1 MENII
6 EPSEHFDFLHLSLSN
21 PVAIQGGAYFT
32 KILNNNNPLYI
43 QTTRSSTRQGLVK
56 SGKKYYGDL
65 MFDNSS
71 APLINWFENLE
82 TRCQKLIH
90 AKSEEWFQ
98 NALEISDIENA
109 FNSTIRIYKSGKY
122 YLVRANVKNNAMNE
136 PSIKIYDDNEIPL
149 AITEITSD
157 KNIISILEIQGIK
170 FTSRNFQ
177 IEIEI
182 KQIMVLKNELLFNN
196 CLIKTGNNSN
206 KITGKINDTPEEDN
220 LRATSFK
227 KNEDFMDEL
236 ITTPITPLIA
246 EIAPEDVNKD
256 EIKKLTQEIA
266 ELESVPSPM
275 IEEENDSIHL
285 EKQEIVS
292 EVVVPIPTKKEVK
305 VEQLGELEEVEDI
318 VDTDLK
324 EFDVTATLEENNLET
339 IKLKKPNQ
347 VYFELYKEAKK
358 KAKLAKKSAII
369 AYLEAKNIKK
379 TYMIENVNDS
389 DSDFEAEIDEVSESE
404 LESF

>member
-6 EPSEHFDFLHLSLSN
+6 EPSENFDFLNLSLSN
-21 PVAIQGGAYFT
+21 PVGIQGGAYFT
-32 KILNNNNPLYI
+32 KILNNSNPLYI
-43 QTTRSSTRQGLVK
+43 QTTRSLTRQGLVK
-56 SGKKYYGDL
+56 SGKRYYGDL

-71 APLINWFENLE
+71 ASLINWFENLE

-98 NALEISDIENA
+98 NALDVSDIENA

-196 CLIKTGNNSN
+196 CMIKTGNSSN
-206 KITGKINDTPEEDN
+206 KITSKINDTLEQDI
-220 LRATSFK
+220 LRVTSFK
-227 KNEDFMDEL
+227 NNDESDDLTNDLEANILITPIVADEVNKNEIMEL
-236 ITTPITPLIA
+236 SL
-246 EIAPEDVNKD
+246 
-256 EIKKLTQEIA
+256 QIA
-266 ELESVPSPM
+266 ELDNEPSLIIGGDNNL
-275 IEEENDSIHL
+275 IEL
-285 EKQEIVS
+285 Q
-292 EVVVPIPTKKEVK
+292 KKEIIIDVAKTTQELK
-305 VEQLGELEEVEDI
+305 VEQLGELEEVEEIIDS
-318 VDTDLK
+318 DLK
-324 EFDVTATLEENNLET
+324 EFDVTTTLEQNILET

-358 KAKLAKKSAII
+358 KAKLAKRSAII

>member
-6 EPSEHFDFLHLSLSN
+6 EPSENFDFLNLSLSN

-56 SGKKYYGDL
+56 SGKRYYGDL

-98 NALEISDIENA
+98 NALDISDIENA

-149 AITEITSD
+149 AITEITSE

-177 IEIEI
+177 IEIEV

-196 CLIKTGNNSN
+196 CMIKTGNSSN
-206 KITGKINDTPEEDN
+206 KITGKINDTLEEEDI
-220 LRATSFK
+220 LRPASFK
-227 KNEDFMDEL
+227 KNDEIMCDL
-236 ITTPITPLIA
+236 EPSLNVTE
-246 EIAPEDVNKD
+246 EINKD
-256 EIKKLTQEIA
+256 EIKKLTEEIA
-266 ELESVPSPM
+266 ELEGESSPLV
-275 IEEENDSIHL
+275 EEENDSIHF
-285 EKQEIVS
+285 EKEEEILVVDPVS
-292 EVVVPIPTKKEVK
+292 ILIPTKKELK
-305 VEQLGELEEVEDI
+305 VELLGELEEVEDI
-318 VDTDLK
+318 TDTDLK
-324 EFDVTATLEENNLET
+324 EFDVTTTLQENNVET

-358 KAKLAKKSAII
+358 KAKLAKRSAII

>member
-6 EPSEHFDFLHLSLSN
+6 EPSENFDFLNLSLSN
-21 PVAIQGGAYFT
+21 PVGIQGGAYFT
-32 KILNNNNPLYI
+32 KILNNSNPLYI
-43 QTTRSSTRQGLVK
+43 QTTRSLTRQGLVK
-56 SGKKYYGDL
+56 SGKRYYGDL

-71 APLINWFENLE
+71 ASLINWFENLE

-98 NALEISDIENA
+98 NALDVCDIENA

-196 CLIKTGNNSN
+196 CMIKTGNSSN
-206 KITGKINDTPEEDN
+206 KITSKINDTLEQDI
-220 LRATSFK
+220 LRVTSFK
-227 KNEDFMDEL
+227 NNDESDDLTNDLEANILITPIVADEVNKNEIMEL
-236 ITTPITPLIA
+236 SL
-246 EIAPEDVNKD
+246 
-256 EIKKLTQEIA
+256 QIA
-266 ELESVPSPM
+266 ELDNEPSLIIGGDNNL
-275 IEEENDSIHL
+275 IEL
-285 EKQEIVS
+285 Q
-292 EVVVPIPTKKEVK
+292 KKEIIIDVAKTTQELK
-305 VEQLGELEEVEDI
+305 VEQLGELEEVEEIIDS
-318 VDTDLK
+318 DLK
-324 EFDVTATLEENNLET
+324 EFDVTTTLEQNILET

-358 KAKLAKKSAII
+358 KAKLAKRSAII